1 MMKSKFIPVVTAM
14 VVATTGCSTSKPQT
28 APSVSPDA
36 SAGDTAVV
44 LKWGNNATGSQST
57 HRPPAAVAKAR
68 VYKTNGDYSDRVTVT
83 LNASRTSL
91 VSFPSPGDLRGGEP
105 LKLDGG
111 FLLDRRGVGP
121 HTAFTRWTYSE
132 YAALTAA
139 PSPREIMDNLLPD
152 ACVTEIYEM
161 PFSASDP
168 DAESRS
174 NALIAAGF
182 PDCKRVK

>member
-1 MMKSKFIPVVTAM
+1 MKSKLIPVVTAM
-14 VVATTGCSTSKPQT
+14 VVAATGCSTSKPQT
-28 APSVSPDA
+28 TSTVSSAA

-44 LKWGNNATGSQST
+44 LKWGNNATDSQSSC
-57 HRPPAAVAKAR
+57 RPSAAVAKAR
-68 VYKTNGDYSDRVTVT
+68 VYKTNGDYNDRVPVT

-91 VSFPSPGDLRGGEP
+91 VSFPSPDDLRGGEP

-111 FLLDRRGVGP
+111 FLLDCRGVGP

-168 DAESRS
+168 DVESRS